1 MLELRDLHKRYG
13 RSVALDGA
21 TLTAR
26 PGRLLGFL
34 GPNGAGKTT
43 TMRAVFGLVEL
54 DRGQTLWQGRE
65 ITDADRATFGYMPE
79 QRGLYP
85 KMRVR
90 DQIAYFARLHGLG
103 PRDASGAAD
112 RWLTTFGLA
121 DRAGDRLDSLSHGNQ
136 QRVQLAVSLAHDPA
150 LLVLDEPFS
159 GLDPVGVERMKEVV
173 RAAADRGT
181 AVVFSSHQLDLVED
195 LCDDVVVI
203 RRGEVVLSGSLAE
216 VREADSRRR
225 VTVELPRGAETFA
238 PALPGVEVV
247 ARQGGLVRLLVPRDV
262 DLPRLLGAAT
272 ASGAVSRFSFEP
284 QTLNEIFLEVVN
296 R

>member
-13 RSVALDGA
+13 GTVALDGA
-21 TLTAR
+21 TLTAA
-26 PGRLLGFL
+26 PGRLVGFL

-54 DRGQTLWQGRE
+54 DAGEARWQGRA
-65 ITDADRATFGYMPE
+65 ITDADRASFGYMPE

-103 PRDASGAAD
+103 TSEAAAAAD
-112 RWLTTFGLA
+112 RWLATFGLEE
-121 DRAGDRLDSLSHGNQ
+121 RAGDRLDALSHGNQ
-136 QRVQLAVSLAHDPA
+136 QRVQLAVALVHDPA

-159 GLDPVGVERMKEVV
+159 GLDPLGVERMKQVV
-173 RAAADRGT
+173 RDAAGRGT

-203 RRGEVVLSGSLAE
+203 RDGRVVLAGTLHD
-216 VREADSRRR
+216 VREEDPRRR
-225 VTVELPRGAETFA
+225 VTIGLGRGA
-238 PALPGVEVV
+238 PAFEPRLPDVEVV
-247 ARQGGLVRLLVPRDV
+247 ARHDGEVRLLVPRDV
-262 DLPRLLGAAT
+262 DLPHLLREAAT
-272 ASGAVSRFSFEP
+272 AGNVTRFSFEP
-284 QTLNEIFLEVVN
+284 QTLNQIFLEVVN

>member
-13 RSVALDGA
+13 PTVALDGA
-21 TLTAR
+21 TLTAA

-54 DRGQTLWQGRE
+54 DAGRALWQGRE
-65 ITDADRATFGYMPE
+65 ITDADRASFGYMPE

-90 DQIAYFARLHGLG
+90 DQIAYFGRLHGLG
-103 PRDASGAAD
+103 VGDALDAAD
-112 RWLTTFGLA
+112 RWLAAFGLA
-121 DRAGDRLDSLSHGNQ
+121 ERGGDRLDSLSHGNQ
-136 QRVQLAVSLAHDPA
+136 QRVQLAVALAHDPA

-203 RRGEVVLSGSLAE
+203 RRGQVVLSGSLAQ
-216 VREADSRRR
+216 VREADPRRR
-225 VTVELPRGAETFA
+225 VTIELSRGAEAFE
-238 PALPGVEVV
+238 PGIPDVEVV
-247 ARQGGLVRLLVPRDV
+247 TRHERQVRLLVPREV
-262 DLPRLLGAAT
+262 DLPRLLASAN
-272 ASGAVSRFSFEP
+272 ASGVVTRFSFEP
-284 QTLNEIFLEVVN
+284 QTLNQIFLEVVN